1 MIVVILLIVIGYLI
15 VIIIWLFRQITANK
29 NISVTAPVDEKQPS
43 IMGKSKGVPNH
54 LVSNDVKC
62 SHSDKPAQ
70 QAPIFA
76 PPELPKPSAQIPTEE
91 LPAVFADNYI
101 DTEFENIYEKEREI
115 LPEET
120 EVISI
125 ENNDEKLHQTTCL
138 DYVQIESAVKGV
150 LSGESSQLDRD
161 VIEDMES
168 TELFKQLKEAM
179 YVKNISIVQ
188 SALNL

>member
-1 MIVVILLIVIGYLI
+1 MIVVILLIVICYLI
-15 VIIIWLFRQITANK
+15 VIIIWLFRQITTSQNS
-29 NISVTAPVDEKQPS
+29 SVTAPVDEKQPS
-43 IMGKSKGVPNH
+43 IMGKSKGVSSH
-54 LVSNDVKC
+54 LMSNDVKC

-76 PPELPKPSAQIPTEE
+76 PPELPKTSVQIPTEE
-91 LPAVFADNYI
+91 LSAVFADNYI
-101 DTEFENIYEKEREI
+101 DTEFENSYPQERET

-125 ENNDEKLHQTTCL
+125 ENNDKKLQQATCL
-138 DYVQIESAVKGV
+138 DYEQFESAVKEA
-150 LSGESSQLDRD
+150 LSGEISQLDRD

-179 YVKNISIVQ
+179 YIKNISIVQ
-188 SALNL
+188 STLNI